1 MNIVNIR
8 FLFPVSQ
15 HYVSSPTYIFI
26 FFFTGKLYSIIY
38 DGIQKISRELNGV
51 MTRHKPCNGSIDIS
65 MEFNWNSRWITK
77 CIKTVR

>member
-51 MTRHKPCNGSIDIS
+51 MTRHTNPAMDPLTFPWSLTEIQGGSLNAS
-65 MEFNWNSRWITK
+65 K
-77 CIKTVR
+77 L